1 MKRSRN
7 SSEKN
12 IPTVIFCG
20 GTGTRLKE
28 ETEFRPKPII
38 RIGERPILWHI
49 MKIYSH
55 QGFHDF
61 VFCLGYKG
69 ELIKDYFLRHK
80 HLSQDFLLDLHSQ
93 KIAFFDPY
101 PKEPWKITFAETGLE
116 TFTAG
121 RLFRAKRYL
130 EKHKRFMATYGD
142 GLADIDIAKLITFH
156 KKHGKIA
163 TITGAHPHSK
173 YGLVE
178 ATPDKRITSFN
189 QKPRLHDYV
198 NIGFMV
204 FEREI
209 FDYLGE
215 DVMIEDIFLELA
227 KDGELMMY
235 QHDGFF
241 HAMDTYKDYED
252 LNKMWSEEKHP
263 WKIWK

>member
-1 MKRSRN
+1 MPRQR
-7 SSEKN
+7 

-28 ETEFRPKPII
+28 ETEFKPKPIV

-55 QGFHDF
+55 YGFHDF
-61 VFCLGYKG
+61 VLCLGYKG

-80 HLSQDFLLDLHSQ
+80 QLSQDFTLDVEKQNITFSD
-93 KIAFFDPY
+93 KY
-101 PKEPWKITFAETGLE
+101 PKEPWKVTFAETGLE

-121 RLFRAKRYL
+121 RLFEVKPYL
-130 EKHKRFMATYGD
+130 EKKQRFMATYGD
-142 GLADIDIAKLITFH
+142 GLADIDIPKLLKFH
-156 KKHGKIA
+156 RAHGKIA

-178 ATPDKRITSFN
+178 TTPDKFVTSFS
-189 QKPRLHDYV
+189 QKPRLSDYV

-204 FEREI
+204 FEKEI
-209 FDYLGE
+209 FNYLGE
-215 DVMIEDIFLELA
+215 DVMIEEIFVRLA
-227 KDGELMMY
+227 KDKQIVMY

-252 LNKMWSEEKHP
+252 LNNMWAKEERP
-263 WKIWK
+263 AWKIWKK